1 MCYNFIETNIMK
13 KIKVTLQEEGQ
24 TIYKFIRKHLNKA
37 PLSFIEKL
45 FRLKDVKVNKKRV
58 NKSFVISKDD
68 IIEIYLNEKQ
78 YDEFTS
84 LRDEVKLK
92 QVPNIIYEDGNILIV
107 NKPSG
112 LLVHGDKNEKRIT
125 LTNIVLSYL
134 SEKGEYSFNSNMFTP
149 SLAHRIDR
157 NTSGLVV
164 FGKNIKA
171 LQALE
176 DIFKDHSLINKH
188 YYALVKG
195 RLKEEGIIDKALL
208 KDEAKSIVKIV
219 DENKGGKKAITK
231 YKVKETFSFC
241 SLVDVCLLTGRT
253 HQIRVHFA
261 SINHPLLGDNKY
273 GDFALNKEFFKKFK
287 YQNQFLHAYKL
298 EFKQINGFLSY
309 LSNKIFISS
318 LGDKEKLILSKL
330 RNGDR

>member
-1 MCYNFIETNIMK
+1 MK
-13 KIKVTLQEEGQ
+13 RITITKQDEGQ
-24 TIYKFIRKHLNKA
+24 TVYKFIKKHLSGA

-58 NKSFVISKDD
+58 NKNYVILENDEL
-68 IIEIYLNEKQ
+68 EIYLNDQQ
-78 YDEFTS
+78 YEEFTTVKE
-84 LRDEVKLK
+84 EVKLK
-92 QVPNIIYEDGNILIV
+92 QRPVVVYEDDNILIV

-134 SEKGEYSFNSNMFTP
+134 ADKNEYSFNSNTFTP

-176 DIFKDHSLINKH
+176 DIFKDHEQINKS
-188 YYALVKG
+188 YYALVSG
-195 RLKEEGIIDKALL
+195 HLNQSGTIDKPLL
-208 KDEAKSIVKIV
+208 KDEENALVKV
-219 DENKGGKKAITK
+219 SPNGKRAITK
-231 YKVKETFSFC
+231 YQVVEKFNNC
-241 SLVDVCLLTGRT
+241 SLVDVKLLTGRT

-261 SINHPLLGDNKY
+261 SINHPLLGDSKY
-273 GDFALNKEFFKKFK
+273 GDFNLNKQFDKK
-287 YQNQFLHAYKL
+287 YHYTGQFLHAYKL
-298 EFKQINGFLSY
+298 EFNKIDGFLSY
-309 LSNKIFISS
+309 LSNKIFVCE
-318 LGDKEKLILSKL
+318 LGKKESLILEEL
-330 RNGDR
+330 RIK

>member
-1 MCYNFIETNIMK
+1 MK
-13 KIKVTLQEEGQ
+13 TLRITKQEEGQ
-24 TIYKFIRKHLNKA
+24 TIYKFIKKHLHGA
-37 PLSFIEKL
+37 PLSFVEKL

-58 NKSFVISKDD
+58 DKSFVISCDD
-68 IIEIYLNEKQ
+68 LVEIYLNDQQ

-84 LRDEVKLK
+84 QKEEVKLT
-92 QVPNIIYEDGNILIV
+92 QMPNVVYEDENILIV

-125 LTNIVLSYL
+125 LTNMVLSYL
-134 SEKGEYSFNSNMFTP
+134 NVKGEYTFNSNMFTP

-176 DIFKDHSLINKH
+176 DIFKDHTRINKH

-195 RLKEEGIIDKALL
+195 HPANEGIIDKPLF
-208 KDEAKSIVKIV
+208 KDEEKSIVKVMDI
-219 DENKGGKKAITK
+219 NKGGKRAITK
-231 YKVKETFSFC
+231 YKVKETFDYY

-261 SINHPLLGDNKY
+261 SINHPLLGDSKY
-273 GDFALNKEFFKKFK
+273 GDFALNKQFLKDFN

-298 EFKQINGFLSY
+298 EFTQIDGFLSY
-309 LSNKIFISS
+309 LSNKMFVSE
-318 LGDKEKLILSKL
+318 LGEKEKVILKKL
-330 RNGDR
+330 RNRR

>member
-1 MCYNFIETNIMK
+1 MK
-13 KIKVTLQEEGQ
+13 AIKITKQEEGQ
-24 TIYKFIRKHLNKA
+24 TIYKFVKKHLNGA
-37 PLSFIEKL
+37 PLSFVEKL

-58 NKSFVISKDD
+58 DKSFVISNED
-68 IIEIYLNEKQ
+68 IVEIYLTDQQ
-78 YDEFTS
+78 YEEFTS
-84 LRDEVKLK
+84 TKEEVKLT
-92 QVPNIIYEDGNILIV
+92 QMPNIVYEDENVLIV

-125 LTNIVLSYL
+125 LTNMVLSYL
-134 SEKGEYSFNSNMFTP
+134 NVKGEYSFNSNMFTP

-176 DIFKDHSLINKH
+176 NIFKDHLLINKY

-195 RLKEEGIIDKALL
+195 HPQKEGTIDKALF
-208 KDEAKSIVKIV
+208 KDEEKSIVKVMDIS
-219 DENKGGKKAITK
+219 KGGKRAITK
-231 YKVKETFSFC
+231 YKVKETFSYC
-241 SLVDVCLLTGRT
+241 SLMDVCLLTGRT

-261 SINHPLLGDNKY
+261 SINHPLLGDSKY
-273 GDFALNKEFFKKFK
+273 GDFSLNKQFLKEFN

-298 EFKQINGFLSY
+298 EFKQIDGFLSY
-309 LSNKIFISS
+309 LSNKMFVSA
-318 LGDKEKLILSKL
+318 LGDKEKSILSKL